1 MKRKIVT
8 VANPDEEKILR
19 SVAHAVPT
27 GEIGTTKIQNLIRD
41 LKDTLDGT
49 DVGIAIAAPQ
59 IGESIRIFVVSPKAF
74 GEGASHLVCI
84 NPELT
89 RLSRD
94 KRDLNEG
101 CLSIPEIMGTVRRSV
116 KATLRA
122 HDEHSN
128 KFERGASGLLAQIF
142 QHEYDHLE
150 GILFTDRAKDLR
162 PFESEDD
169 GEPAV

>member
-1 MKRKIVT
+1 MKRKIIVT
-8 VANPDEEKILR
+8 SNPVEEKILR
-19 SVAHAVPT
+19 SVAVPVPA
-27 GEIGTTKIQNLIRD
+27 GEIGTTKVQSLIRD
-41 LKDTLDGT
+41 LKDTLDST

-59 IGESIRIFVVSPKAF
+59 IGESVRIFVVSPKAF

-122 HDEHSN
+122 YDEHGN

-142 QHEYDHLE
+142 QHEYDHLD
-150 GILFTDRAKDLR
+150 GILFTDRAKDIR
-162 PFESEDD
+162 PFEGEDN
-169 GEPAV
+169 EEAAV